1 MATARFYVPTSGQTV
16 TGFVNQRRD
25 PISDGDRNG
34 DGLNRAIFKGTF
46 TFDGNNQITGGTLNS
61 ITSVSGGDQHF
72 TITGLTVPALSVK
85 DLINNN
91 DLQGL
96 VNAVLTGN
104 DVIIGSTGN
113 DNLVASGPNDTLGGN
128 GGTDTLRGIPGQD
141 TTALIGL
148 ARLQA
153 TVAFSGADGTVT
165 GPGITDTLTSI
176 ARIRFIDGTLA
187 YGANTPEAQAARL
200 YQAAF
205 ARAPDASGLGYWAGV
220 LQGGT
225 SLSDI
230 AAGFL
235 AGAEFQAR
243 YGTLDNTGFVNALY
257 QNVLG
262 RAADA
267 SGSAFWTGALASG
280 TSRVQA
286 LASFSESAENKTDT
300 APLLAKGLWAADPN
314 AASAARLFYATLGR
328 APDAAGLSYWTTQLE
343 SGGTTLLKE
352 ADLFVTSA
360 EFTSHYGSLDNAGF
374 VNLLYHNVLGR
385 AADAAGLAAWTTQ
398 LAQGTSRTSIVLSFS
413 ESTELKARLYPVIEQ
428 NGIVVA

>member
-1 MATARFYVPTSGQTV
+1 MSYSASY
-16 TGFVNQRRD
+16 
-25 PISDGDRNG
+25 
-34 DGLNRAIFKGTF
+34 
-46 TFDGNNQITGGTLNS
+46 GG
-61 ITSVSGGDQHF
+61 G
-72 TITGLTVPALSVK
+72 AL
-85 DLINNN
+85 
-91 DLQGL
+91 
-96 VNAVLTGN
+96 A
-104 DVIIGSTGN
+104 STG
-113 DNLVASGPNDTLGGN
+113 
-128 GGTDTLRGIPGQD
+128 
-141 TTALIGL
+141 TTAAAGTTVVPLL
-148 ARLQA
+148 KQQA
-153 TVAFSGADGTVT
+153 VVSVTNGTGTVT
-165 GPGITDTLTSI
+165 GPGISDALAS
-176 ARIRFIDGTLA
+176 ADRVHFIDGTLA

-205 ARAPDASGLGYWAGV
+205 ARAPDAGGLAYWAGV

-225 SLSDI
+225 SLADI

-280 TSRVQA
+280 TSRAQA

-360 EFTSHYGSLDNAGF
+360 EFTSHYGNLDNAGF

-413 ESTELKARLYPVIEQ
+413 ESTELKARLTPVIEQ